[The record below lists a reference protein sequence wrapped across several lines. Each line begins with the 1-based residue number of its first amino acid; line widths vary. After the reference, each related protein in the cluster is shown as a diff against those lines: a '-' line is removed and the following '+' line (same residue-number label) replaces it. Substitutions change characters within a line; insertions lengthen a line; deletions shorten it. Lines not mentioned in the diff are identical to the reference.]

1 MTLSTQT
8 TKASFT
14 GNGVSTVFPLPFP
27 FLREADIK
35 VLLRRDG
42 AETALYSGTHY
53 TLAGAGSAAGGS
65 LTMGTPPATG
75 QTLVVYRAPAIVQEV
90 DYVENSAFPAETH
103 EAALDLLTMICQS
116 LQEQIGRAV
125 LYPVST
131 PDEDILDSST
141 FLGTA
146 TASVASARAAEQNAS
161 ASATRAAQSAQS
173 AADSSDQAAASAS
186 AAAGMAAT
194 ASGLVKVSVSD
205 AEGGSL
211 SVKLAAGD
219 GLAET
224 LLNPGAAE
232 SLRLSVALAVQPGLE
247 FSSGLLR
254 VRAGTGL
261 ALSAT
266 GLAVDTGAA
275 GAQIPTNEILRPAIV
290 AGRVFNH
297 ALLGGM

>member
-1 MTLSTQT
+1 
-8 TKASFT
+8 
-14 GNGVSTVFPLPFP
+14 
-27 FLREADIK
+27 
-35 VLLRRDG
+35 
-42 AETALYSGTHY
+42 
-53 TLAGAGSAAGGS
+53 
-65 LTMGTPPATG
+65 
-75 QTLVVYRAPAIVQEV
+75 VQEV